1 MGKVMIV
8 GGIGIFLTAF
18 TLAALAGD
26 IYTWRDAEGRVHFSD
41 VPPTGKEE
49 AKKIRGAAPSAAS
62 AAAAAANTPAAPT
75 GAKPAPSLADKDLE
89 FRKRRA
95 ESQEAADKAA
105 KEKAA
110 ADQKAS
116 DCQSARNQMRALE
129 SGQRISRFN
138 DKGEAIPMDDS
149 QRQAEI
155 ERNRQFLEKC
165 P

>member
-1 MGKVMIV
+1 MGKVMSMGRSI
-8 GGIGIFLTAF
+8 IGVFLAAS

-26 IYTWRDAEGRVHFSD
+26 IYSWRDAEGRMHFSD
-41 VPPTGKEE
+41 VPPAGKEE
-49 AKKIRGAAPSAAS
+49 AKKIRGS
-62 AAAAAANTPAAPT
+62 TPTAAPT
-75 GAKPAPSLADKDLE
+75 APVALPGAKPAPSLADKDLE
-89 FRKRRA
+89 FRKRHA

-110 ADQKAS
+110 AERKTA
-116 DCQSARNQMRALE
+116 DCQSARNQLRALE
-129 SGQRISRFN
+129 GGQRVSRFN

-155 ERNRQFLEKC
+155 ERNRQFVEKC

>member
-1 MGKVMIV
+1 MGKLMSV
-8 GGIGIFLTAF
+8 GGIGVFLTAF

-49 AKKIRGAAPSAAS
+49 AKKLRGAAPSSATPVPAS
-62 AAAAAANTPAAPT
+62 PAAPSAT
-75 GAKPAPSLADKDLE
+75 KPSPSLADKDLE

-95 ESQEAADKAA
+95 ESQEVADKAA

-110 ADQKAS
+110 ADRKAS
-116 DCQSARNQMRALE
+116 DCQNARNQMRALE